1 MSVKQEE
8 TQAQDAQFTLVF
20 PSKTMDTRKTR
31 QKDEDIY
38 KKKLSLFII
47 TTKSHHNGLRHHQP
61 QPPAKHKLDMMHEK
75 DNKTKVSK
83 FIDNRYSAADK
94 EY

>member
-31 QKDEDIY
+31 QKNEDINGWNY
-38 KKKLSLFII
+38 ICTYELIMYVY
-47 TTKSHHNGLRHHQP
+47 TTNE
-61 QPPAKHKLDMMHEK
+61 DTDYME
-75 DNKTKVSK
+75 N
-83 FIDNRYSAADK
+83 DK
-94 EY
+94 R

>member
-8 TQAQDAQFTLVF
+8 TQAQDAQFTLVS

-47 TTKSHHNGLRHHQP
+47 TTKSHHNGLTHHQP
-61 QPPAKHKLDMMHEK
+61 ATGKAQVGHDARKRHQDEGL
-75 DNKTKVSK
+75 KVY
-83 FIDNRYSAADK
+83 R
-94 EY
+94 

>member
-31 QKDEDIY
+31 QKNEDIY
-38 KKKLSLFII
+38 KKKTIFV
-47 TTKSHHNGLRHHQP
+47 HHNYKIP
-61 QPPAKHKLDMMHEK
+61 
-75 DNKTKVSK
+75 S
-83 FIDNRYSAADK
+83 
-94 EY
+94 